1 MQKIVNKILAEL
13 IEQLIPERGKKGEPR
28 KICNATG
35 LSQSTLRMARSRE
48 SISADTLVKLLL
60 AHGVLPETLTNLPH
74 SRPSKICKSLTYWN
88 KVGLNLN
95 EKEREKLGKFI
106 KNLKAE
112 WKLK

>member
-1 MQKIVNKILAEL
+1 MQKTVNKILVEL
-13 IEQLIPERGKKGEPR
+13 IEQLIPKRAAKGELG
-28 KICNATG
+28 KICNATS
-35 LSQSTLRMARSRE
+35 LSQSTLRMARLRE

-60 AHGVLPETLTNLPH
+60 AHGVSPETLTNLPC
-74 SRPSKICKSLTYWN
+74 SKPSKICKSLTYWK

-106 KNLKAE
+106 KNLKTE